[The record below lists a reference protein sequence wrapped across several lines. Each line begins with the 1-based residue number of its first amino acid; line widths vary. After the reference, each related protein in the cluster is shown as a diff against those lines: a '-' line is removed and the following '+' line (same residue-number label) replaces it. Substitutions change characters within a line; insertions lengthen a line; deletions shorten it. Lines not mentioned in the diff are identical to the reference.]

1 MENNEKDRGIEV
13 DISRIFTVLWRRVW
27 VILLA
32 GVLMATLAFS
42 YAWFLVAPVYESSA
56 KIYVRN
62 VYEANNGAY
71 SQAQIDGAQALART
85 YMVILDTRPVWEK
98 VQQKTGLEYS
108 QAQLRGMVDAE
119 SLNETE
125 IFQITVRARDYR
137 HAAAIAK
144 ALTEILPEALASV
157 VEGGSV
163 RVVEEPVEN
172 PVPMGPSYL
181 EYILLG
187 AVIGI
192 FLSAA
197 IIVLLDIMDNFI
209 DTESYLTN
217 KYEDVPLLAVIPCD
231 EGGKNS
237 YYRGK
242 GYYAA
247 DGRK

>member
-32 GVLMATLAFS
+32 GVLTATLAFS

-62 VYEANNGAY
+62 FYEANNGAY

-98 VQQKTGLEYS
+98 VQQKTDLGYS

-125 IFQITVRARDYR
+125 IFQITVRAHDYK
-137 HAAAIAK
+137 HAAAIAT
-144 ALTEILPEALASV
+144 ALTEVLPEALASV

-163 RVVEEPVEN
+163 RVVEQPVEN

-187 AVIGI
+187 AAIGI

-217 KYEDVPLLAVIPCD
+217 KYEDIPLLAVIPCD

-237 YYRGK
+237 HYRGK

>member
-1 MENNEKDRGIEV
+1 MEYNEKDQGIEL
-13 DISRIFTVLWRRVW
+13 DIGRIFTVLWRRVW

-32 GVLMATLAFS
+32 GVLVATVAFS
-42 YAWFLVAPVYESSA
+42 YAWFLVSPVYESSA

-62 VYEANNGAY
+62 VYDGNNGAY

-85 YMVILDTRPVWEK
+85 YMVILDSRPIWEQ
-98 VQQKTGLEYS
+98 VQQKTGLQYTHK
-108 QAQLRGMVDAE
+108 QLKGMVAAQ

-125 IFQITVRARDYR
+125 VFQVTVRAYDYK
-137 HAAAIAK
+137 HAAAIAT
-144 ALTEILPEALASV
+144 ALTEILPEALSNI

-163 RVVEEPVEN
+163 RVVEQPVEN
-172 PVPMGPSYL
+172 PEPVGPSYFK
-181 EYILLG
+181 YILLG
-187 AVIGI
+187 AAIGI

-197 IIVLLDIMDNFI
+197 IIILLDIMDNFI
-209 DTESYLTN
+209 DTEAYLTN
-217 KYEDVPLLAVIPCD
+217 KYEDIPLLAVIPCD
-231 EGGKNS
+231 ETGKNG